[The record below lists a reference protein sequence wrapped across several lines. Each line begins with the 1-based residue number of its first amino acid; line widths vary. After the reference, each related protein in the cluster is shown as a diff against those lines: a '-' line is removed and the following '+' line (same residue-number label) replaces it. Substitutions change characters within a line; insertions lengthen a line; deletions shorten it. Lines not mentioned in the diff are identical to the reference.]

1 MKILLIRPPRR
12 QPLEQSLMV
21 PPLGLAY
28 IASAA
33 ERAGHEVEIWDAYI
47 ERWSWSE
54 LESKLQSHKTDVIG
68 FSAMTPMWDVVTR
81 AIRIARTSAKWIV
94 VGGPHP
100 TAVQHQI
107 FEDLPEL
114 DVGVVGEGEDIFIEL
129 LDWFSNGGALPHGV
143 LHREHSLTPA
153 EQPNIQ
159 DISRPNRRLLDNTR
173 YRYPLIGERNIG
185 TMITSRGCPF
195 RCSFCDKSVSGSRWR
210 ARTAKDVVD
219 EMEEMSKQLDIQFIN
234 IYDDNFTLHRH
245 RVMEICE
252 EIQQRQLDI
261 KWKCEGRVD
270 NVDAEMLQSMKDA
283 GCVMIAFGVESGNPK
298 SLELLRK
305 DIQIHQTQQ
314 AFRLMRQVG
323 IRSLAYMILGVPG
336 ETREDVW
343 KSIRF
348 TREIKADYVQFSSL
362 TAMPGTS
369 LAEHFSSQ
377 ISVRNPL
384 DADVVR
390 STVSTLSEADL
401 QQLMN
406 QAWRYFYLRP
416 RPMVRLADSMI
427 RSGYWLE
434 IVHGVRD
441 AVRQKVDITK

>member
-1 MKILLIRPPRR
+1 MKVILIRPPRR
-12 QPLEQSLMV
+12 HPLEQSLMV

-28 IASAA
+28 IAAAA
-33 ERAGHEVEIWDAYI
+33 EREGHEVEIWDAYI
-47 ERWSWSE
+47 ERWSWRTLKE
-54 LESKLQSHKTDVIG
+54 KLQNVNVDVIG

-81 AIRIARTSAKWIV
+81 AIQMARDSASWIV

-100 TAVQHQI
+100 TAVQHEI
-107 FEDLPEL
+107 FNQLPEL
-114 DVGVVGEGEDIFIEL
+114 DVGVVGEGEDIFVQL
-129 LDWFSNGGALPHGV
+129 LDWFSKGGSLPKGV
-143 LHREHSLTPA
+143 IHREYPLVPA

-159 DISRPNRRLLDNTR
+159 EISKPNRRLLQNTR

-210 ARTAKDVVD
+210 ARTADDVVN
-219 EMEEMSKQLDIQFIN
+219 EMEEMNQQLGIQFIN

-245 RVMEICE
+245 RVIEICK
-252 EIQQRQLDI
+252 EIQRRNLNI

-270 NVDAEMLQSMKDA
+270 NVDIEMLQAMKDA

-305 DIQIHQTQQ
+305 DIQIHQTQH
-314 AFRLMRQVG
+314 AFQLMRQVG

-343 KSIRF
+343 TSIRF
-348 TREIKADYVQFSSL
+348 AREIQADYVQFSSL

-369 LAEHFSSQ
+369 LAEHFTSQ

-390 STVSTLSEADL
+390 STVSTLSESDL
-401 QQLMN
+401 QSLMN

-416 RPMVRLADSMI
+416 RPMYRLTESMI
-427 RSGYWLE
+427 RSGYWRE
-434 IVHGVRD
+434 MVYGVRD
-441 AVRQKVDITK
+441 VVRQKVEFTK